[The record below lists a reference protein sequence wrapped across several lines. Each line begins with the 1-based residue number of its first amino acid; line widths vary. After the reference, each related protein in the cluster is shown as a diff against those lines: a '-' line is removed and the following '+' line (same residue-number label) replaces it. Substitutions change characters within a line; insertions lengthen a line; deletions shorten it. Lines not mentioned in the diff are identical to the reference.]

1 MAERE
6 RRGVLAGGVRG
17 TEGGGGEEG
26 RDVLGGPPCEM
37 NHTGATYVLA
47 AADAAEVVILA
58 ANMPRVARRD
68 VRASSGR
75 ILGSVYKA
83 GALEG
88 AWMFRVAKI

>member
-1 MAERE
+1 
-6 RRGVLAGGVRG
+6 
-17 TEGGGGEEG
+17 
-26 RDVLGGPPCEM
+26 M

-83 GALEG
+83 GCLG
-88 AWMFRVAKI
+88 GCVDV